1 VPPGAGG
8 LSFGKS
14 WRRRLQRTVAALRL
28 HPSRTE
34 EPDMD
39 RKKLEALRAKYP
51 AEAPGASHHPEFKKA
66 IETIFAGT
74 DRRPK
79 PYEGVAA
86 FLGAPL
92 RLDAAKQDD
101 LGGLDVALVGV
112 PLDLGVTNRPGA
124 RFGPRAVRQV
134 ERIGP
139 YHHVHRFLPL
149 SAVKAGDIGDVPFRS
164 RYSLADSIEDI
175 EGLFTRIAAAGVAPL
190 AVGGDHSI
198 TFPILKALGAK
209 RAVGLVH
216 IDAHCD
222 TGGPFEGAKFHHG
235 GPFRQAV
242 LAGVLDP
249 ERTIQIGIRGG
260 AEYLWEFSY
269 ASGMTVIHADEV
281 SGLGIERI
289 IQKIGEVVGKGPTY
303 VSFDIDSLDPAFAPG
318 TGTPEIGGLTTREA
332 QAILGG
338 LKGINLV
345 GGDVVEV
352 APQYD
357 ATTNTAHAGAQ
368 MLFEIASLMVYSPS
382 IGAMKS

>member
-1 VPPGAGG
+1 
-8 LSFGKS
+8 
-14 WRRRLQRTVAALRL
+14 
-28 HPSRTE
+28 
-34 EPDMD
+34 MN

-51 AEAPGASHHPEFKKA
+51 ADAPAVSHLPEFRKA
-66 IETIFAGT
+66 IDTIYAGT

-79 PYEGVAA
+79 PYEGVAS

-92 RLDAAKQDD
+92 RLDAPTLADFGD
-101 LGGLDVALVGV
+101 LDVALVGV
-112 PLDLGVTNRPGA
+112 PLDLGVTNRAGA

-139 YHHVHRFLPL
+139 YHHVHRLLPL

-175 EGLFTRIAAAGVAPL
+175 EALFSRIAAAGVAPL

-209 RAVGLVH
+209 RPLGLVH

-235 GPFRQAV
+235 GPFRNAV

-269 ASGMTVIHADEV
+269 VSGMTVIHAEEFAR
-281 SGLGIERI
+281 LGTAKTIR
-289 IQKIGEVVGKGPTY
+289 KVHDVVGDGPAY
-303 VSFDIDSLDPAFAPG
+303 ISFDIDSLDPAFAPG

-332 QAILGG
+332 LDLVRGCAG
-338 LKGINLV
+338 LDVI

-357 ATTNTAHAGAQ
+357 ATTNTVQAAAQ
-368 MLFEIASLMVYSPS
+368 MLFEILALVALGRSKA
-382 IGAMKS
+382 G